1 MNDIQEHPLFAE
13 TAVDEDAFLVAE
25 AQNDLISFDKL
36 YDKYVKDVYRYLLSR
51 VGSTAVAEDLT
62 SITFLAALEIFPTYR
77 HKGVFKAW
85 LFSIASR
92 KAADFFRK
100 ESKQDKYENTID
112 EAIFITDLIDE
123 VIQSERQKE
132 LLALIQ
138 HFDKKDRELL
148 RLRFVAE
155 LKFREIAVLT
165 RRNEA
170 AVKKNYYRLL
180 SKLKIELENFY
191 E

>member
-1 MNDIQEHPLFAE
+1 MNDIQEHSLFTE
-13 TAVDEDAFLVAE
+13 TAVDEDAILVAE

-36 YDKYVKDVYRYLLSR
+36 YDKYVKNIYRYLLSR

-62 SITFLAALEIFPTYR
+62 SMTFLAALEMFPTYQ
-77 HKGVFKAW
+77 HKGLFKAW

-170 AVKKNYYRLL
+170 AVKKNY
-180 SKLKIELENFY
+180 
-191 E
+191 

>member
-1 MNDIQEHPLFAE
+1 MNDIQEHTLFTE

-36 YDKYVKDVYRYLLSR
+36 YDKYVKDIYRYLLSR

-62 SITFLAALEIFPTYR
+62 SMTFLAALEMFPTYR
-77 HKGVFKAW
+77 HKGLFKAW

-170 AVKKNYYRLL
+170 AVKKSYYRLL